1 MRFAFGAAAAL
12 AITIGLAACTTG
24 GQPGAGS
31 SDGSVPAPA
40 TATASAPPLPTME
53 VSPMT
58 ATPSN
63 PGSTASASAATGGP
77 FRLTS
82 SAFAD
87 GDAIPREF
95 SCDAA
100 NVSPPLAWTG
110 VPAGTAALVL
120 VVDDPDARGFV
131 HWIVLDLAGHDGE
144 LPKGVSPTA
153 SSPQQGRNDF
163 GKIGWGGPC
172 PPSGTHH
179 YRFTLTALGAPL
191 GLSHHPSGGDVRNAL
206 GRATVLGKV
215 TLAGTYARS

>member
-1 MRFAFGAAAAL
+1 MRFALRAAAAL
-12 AITIGLAACTTG
+12 AITVGLAACTTG
-24 GQPGAGS
+24 GQPGAGTS
-31 SDGSVPAPA
+31 SGSVPAPA
-40 TATASAPPLPTME
+40 TATASAQPLVTTE

-100 NVSPPLAWTG
+100 DVSPPLAWTG

-131 HWIVLDLAGHDGE
+131 HWIVLDLAGNDGD
-144 LPKGVSPTA
+144 LPKGVGPTA
-153 SSPQQGRNDF
+153 APPQQGRNDF
-163 GKIGWGGPC
+163 GKVGWGGPC

-191 GLSHHPSGGDVRNAL
+191 GLGDHPAGGDVRNAL

-215 TLAGTYARS
+215 TLAGTYKRS

>member
-12 AITIGLAACTTG
+12 AITVGLAACTTS

-31 SDGSVPAPA
+31 SGGSLPATA

-63 PGSTASASAATGGP
+63 TGSTASASAATGGP
-77 FRLTS
+77 FQLTS

-100 NVSPPLAWTG
+100 NVSPPLGWTG
-110 VPAGTAALVL
+110 APAGTAALVL

-131 HWIVLDLAGHDGE
+131 HWIVLDLAGHDGD
-144 LPKGVSPTA
+144 LPKGVAPTA

-163 GKIGWGGPC
+163 GKVGWGGPC

-191 GLSHHPSGGDVRNAL
+191 GLGDHPSGGDVRNAL

>member
-1 MRFAFGAAAAL
+1 MRFALGAAAAL
-12 AITIGLAACTTG
+12 AITVGLAGCTTG

-31 SDGSVPAPA
+31 SSGSVPAPA
-40 TATASAPPLPTME
+40 TASASAPPLVTME

-58 ATPSN
+58 PPSN
-63 PGSTASASAATGGP
+63 PGSTASPSAATAGP

-82 SAFAD
+82 SAFVD

-100 NVSPPLAWTG
+100 NVSPPLAWTD

-131 HWIVLDLAGHDGE
+131 HWIVLDVAGHDGD
-144 LPKGVSPTA
+144 LPKAVAPTA
-153 SSPQQGRNDF
+153 ASPQQGRNDF
-163 GKIGWGGPC
+163 GKVGWGGPC

-191 GLSHHPSGGDVRNAL
+191 GLGGHPAGGDVRNAL

-215 TLAGTYARS
+215 MLAGTYIRG